1 MTVMNPGSIGNPD
14 ETPIVQLSPE
24 MDLLAELGRLR
35 ALLVGT
41 RRELADRDAE
51 TQNLRAERDELA
63 GMVRRV
69 EGLFDDSDDP
79 YVHTHPEGEGEPDCA
94 GCWTTDIRNALED
107 AK

>member
-24 MDLLAELGRLR
+24 VDLLAELGRLR

-51 TQNLRAERDELA
+51 AQNLRAERDALA
-63 GMVRRV
+63 RIALGRV
-69 EGLFDDSDDP
+69 SRVSVAIFS
-79 YVHTHPEGEGEPDCA
+79 
-94 GCWTTDIRNALED
+94 
-107 AK
+107 